1 MNIQWGPL
9 GEMVFNRT
17 YSRRVDDRHETWQE
31 TIKRVV
37 RGNCS
42 LLDEDFEPSE
52 YEELMLE
59 DLFLRFQALP
69 AGRHLWVSG
78 VEGRQYLF
86 NCHTVGWGP
95 RLHNHF
101 TWLFSELLKGGGVG
115 ANYSTDL
122 LDELPLPTGQVE
134 LSFCDLDNKYAEE
147 ESVALHLCSPSA
159 DGCVLEIPDSR
170 EGWVLALEKLIDESQ
185 NPGQTSITFDISKI
199 RPAGSPILGFGG
211 IASGPAPLI
220 ELLKG
225 TAEILNANIG
235 QTLGMLDC
243 MSIDHQIAS
252 CVISGNVRRSARM
265 SICHWNDPDVFDFI
279 DCKLNDPT
287 SHWTTNISVEI
298 DDDWFEAI
306 RQGDLHAHTV
316 LEKVTAGMVA
326 NGEPGLFN
334 SSLASE
340 GERERIRIT
349 NPCGEI
355 AMGEWS
361 NCNLGHVN
369 LAAFGTNK
377 NAALEAAR
385 LMTRFLIRATFGDI
399 ESPEQ
404 KAVVER
410 DRRIGVGL
418 FGVQEWAAAHGV
430 KWSKIHKSKELEMYL
445 EDLRW
450 VINQEALEYAEEL
463 GINAPIKTTTIA
475 PTGTIAK
482 LSGHSE
488 GIHPIFAK
496 HFIQRVRFA
505 ANDENLRREIEK
517 GRHVED
523 CLYSDNTKV
532 VSIPTRNVILDKFDE
547 ELIEEVSDINI
558 HDLFAVQAF
567 FQKHYANNAVSFT
580 ANIPENMKLS
590 DLKEALWEWLP
601 QLKGTTVFPDMSRP
615 QSPYERINKQTFIE
629 LTGSNTQVET
639 GQDFDEC
646 VSGAC
651 PVK

>member
-1 MNIQWGPL
+1 MNIEWGPL

-17 YSRRVDDRHETWQE
+17 YSRRIDDRHETWQE

-42 LLDEDFEPSE
+42 LLEEDFEPSE

-59 DLFLRFQALP
+59 DLFLRMQALP

-78 VEGRQYLF
+78 VEGRQFLF
-86 NCHTVGWGP
+86 NCHTAGWGP
-95 RLHNHF
+95 ELHNHF
-101 TWLFSELLKGGGVG
+101 TWMFNELLKGGGVG
-115 ANYSTDL
+115 ANYSMDL
-122 LDELPLPTGQVE
+122 LSELPLPTGKVE
-134 LSFCDLDNKYAEE
+134 LHFCDLDDRYAEE
-147 ESVALHLCSPSA
+147 ESIARSLCSPSTV
-159 DGCVLEIPDSR
+159 GCVFEIPDSR
-170 EGWVLALEKLIDESQ
+170 EGWVLALEELIDLAQSGGGTI
-185 NPGQTSITFDISKI
+185 NFDISKI
-199 RPAGSPILGFGG
+199 RPAGSPIHGFGG

-235 QTLGMLDC
+235 QQLNTLDC
-243 MSIDHQIAS
+243 MNIDHQIAS

-265 SICHWNDPDVFDFI
+265 SICHWNDPDIFDFI

-298 DDDWFEAI
+298 DNDWFEAI

-316 LEKVTAGMVA
+316 LDKVAAGMAV
-326 NGEPGLFN
+326 NGEPGFFN
-334 SSLASE
+334 STLASE
-340 GERERIRIT
+340 GERETIRIT

-369 LAAFGTNK
+369 LAAFGKDLSGAVN
-377 NAALEAAR
+377 AAR

-418 FGVQEWAAAHGV
+418 FGVQEWAAAHGL
-430 KWSKIHKSKELEMYL
+430 KWSEISKSKELKLYL
-445 EDLRW
+445 ETLKW
-450 VINQEALEYAEEL
+450 AIVLEADEYSDQL
-463 GINAPIKTTTIA
+463 GINFPIKSTTIA

-496 HFIQRVRFA
+496 YFIQRVRFA
-505 ANDENLRREIEK
+505 ENDETLQREIEK

-532 VSIPTRNVILDKFDE
+532 VSIPTRNTILDTYDE
-547 ELIEEVSDINI
+547 DLIEEVSSINI

-567 FQKHYANNAVSFT
+567 FQEHFANNAVSFT

-601 QLKGTTVFPDMSRP
+601 YLKGTTVFPDMSRP
-615 QSPYERINKQTFIE
+615 QSPYERIDKQTFLE
-629 LTGSNTQVET
+629 LTGLRNEIET
-639 GQDFDEC
+639 GQAVEDC
-646 VSGAC
+646 ANGAC